1 MLPLI
6 FCEQGATAPVG
17 QNGGITMTQV
27 GTQWKATPWFGGT
40 NLGGITLDRQIDAY
54 QRAMAVLCSYIVE
67 TFYGA
72 ADPNN

>member
-1 MLPLI
+1 
-6 FCEQGATAPVG
+6 
-17 QNGGITMTQV
+17 MTQA
-27 GTQWKATPWFGGT
+27 GTKWTATPWFGGT

-67 TFYGA
+67 LFYGA